1 MNREWYRQGQ
11 SLLEEIRS
19 TSVSENEIAFWYLGQ
34 CGFAFKTD
42 IVVYIDPMLNDL
54 RDRNGNPH
62 RHYDSPFSPSAVEAD
77 YVICTHNHADHL
89 APETLSAIAS
99 HDSHTRFVVPS
110 GLTAV
115 LEGLGIAR
123 ERIVPVSA
131 GVPVP
136 LDGLTV
142 TGISAAHP
150 DHQVDA
156 DGNDLALSYQL
167 QLGGTTI
174 LHLGDTYLTEQ
185 LLNDL
190 QKLPSPD
197 LFFPPI
203 NGGDF
208 FRTCRACIGNLNFN
222 EAAELARILDADLTI
237 PTHFDMVTGNT
248 VNPLWFIQTFMDVN
262 PSKKWHI
269 PALGERFFY
278 HR

>member
-1 MNREWYRQGQ
+1 M
-11 SLLEEIRS
+11 
-19 TSVSENEIAFWYLGQ
+19 
-34 CGFAFKTD
+34 
-42 IVVYIDPMLNDL
+42 
-54 RDRNGNPH
+54 
-62 RHYDSPFSPSAVEAD
+62 
-77 YVICTHNHADHL
+77 
-89 APETLSAIAS
+89 
-99 HDSHTRFVVPS
+99 
-110 GLTAV
+110 
-115 LEGLGIAR
+115 
-123 ERIVPVSA
+123 PVSA

-208 FRTCRACIGNLNFN
+208 FRTRRACIGNLNFN